1 MRALLLTWAAG
12 PSSEQGV
19 TSGKLFFRW
28 LFPAFDLVSTKEIDQ
43 SDFSSSLRFSSASA
57 SFSSDWS
64 SPPDFAYCKKNIMA
78 NGCAKETSLSAQRP
92 AILTKQPPL
101 VIPSSAQLP
110 ECSDFLG
117 AMPSPATRNLVPPSE
132 TFCGNLTGEFGLQGS
147 TSATS
152 PSPRPFYS
160 FLPAGPVRCERA
172 PSECS
177 ADVPVAAVDL
187 ELKL

>member
-1 MRALLLTWAAG
+1 
-12 PSSEQGV
+12 
-19 TSGKLFFRW
+19 
-28 LFPAFDLVSTKEIDQ
+28 
-43 SDFSSSLRFSSASA
+43 
-57 SFSSDWS
+57 
-64 SPPDFAYCKKNIMA
+64 MA

-147 TSATS
+147 
-152 PSPRPFYS
+152 